1 MYLFLV
7 IFSKYRYH
15 TSLFNSC
22 MTKGNLIQKAS
33 RHVLKQFMVVFGDHG
48 QQMNDFGDLQWLK
61 FQRWKKKAEVIPQL
75 GGIPESSDN
84 LKTGA
89 ARDIANFQRILT

>member
-15 TSLFNSC
+15 TSLFNLC

-33 RHVLKQFMVVFGDHG
+33 RHVLKQFMVVFGDHA
-48 QQMNDFGDLQWLK
+48 QWEWD
-61 FQRWKKKAEVIPQL
+61 RREAE
-75 GGIPESSDN
+75 DN
-84 LKTGA
+84 GNISEDN
-89 ARDIANFQRILT
+89 RDER